1 MTIVVKTCQY
11 RVHSFT
17 VGINITK
24 LIKKRLK
31 SASRKRMKFGL
42 DKVGHNIV
50 PDLMRDLFE
59 WLKKS
64 DKHILIM
71 LCISL

>member
-31 SASRKRMKFGL
+31 SASRKRMKFG
-42 DKVGHNIV
+42 IV

-64 DKHILIM
+64 DEHVLII